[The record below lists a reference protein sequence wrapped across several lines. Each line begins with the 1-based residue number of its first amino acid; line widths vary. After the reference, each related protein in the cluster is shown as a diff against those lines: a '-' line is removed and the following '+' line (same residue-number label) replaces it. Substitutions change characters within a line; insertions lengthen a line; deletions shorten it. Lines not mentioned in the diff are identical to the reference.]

1 MCGALWL
8 RARPPGLRVWT
19 RNNRKIF
26 FYNLLRDCAD
36 PLQPKIVICF
46 KMSPPNAARN
56 NPRNHSAKR
65 LQSGAE
71 LHAWRVRME
80 VSAKELAKLIGVTER
95 SIHHAERT
103 GKLGSKVKLGMELLQ
118 SRMAHGEIDL
128 PSALGAA
135 PRRGRPRKEETLV
148 VREEPSYYGSHWHGE
163 LRTGTDLRRWRK
175 QVGLYQKE
183 LAKLLNVTPPG
194 RTLAVRFT
202 FGVPV
207 SESSKV
213 TASP

>member
-1 MCGALWL
+1 M
-8 RARPPGLRVWT
+8 P
-19 RNNRKIF
+19 
-26 FYNLLRDCAD
+26 
-36 PLQPKIVICF
+36 
-46 KMSPPNAARN
+46 ARN

-135 PRRGRPRKEETLV
+135 PRRGRPRKEETSM
-148 VREEPSYYGSHWHGE
+148 VREPTSYYGSHWHGE
-163 LRTGTDLRRWRK
+163 LRTGADIRRWRK
-175 QVGLYQKE
+175 QAGLYQPE
-183 LAKLLNVTPPG
+183 LAKLLNVAITSV
-194 RTLAVRFT
+194 VRAEY
-202 FGVPV
+202 
-207 SESSKV
+207 SESPSTRLIYGVELLRSKILSGEIDIQKL
-213 TASP
+213 TQNRPRRGRPKKH

>member
-1 MCGALWL
+1 M
-8 RARPPGLRVWT
+8 P
-19 RNNRKIF
+19 
-26 FYNLLRDCAD
+26 
-36 PLQPKIVICF
+36 
-46 KMSPPNAARN
+46 ARN

-118 SRMAHGEIDL
+118 SRMAHGEIDI

-135 PRRGRPRKEETLV
+135 PRRGRPRKEETSM
-148 VREEPSYYGSHWHGE
+148 VREPTISYGSHWHGE
-163 LRTGTDLRRWRK
+163 LRTGIDLRRWRK
-175 QVGLYQKE
+175 SLGIYQKE
-183 LAKLLNVTPPG
+183 LAMLLGVDVT
-194 RTLAVRFT
+194 TLVRAEKSDAPSSRLIY
-202 FGVPV
+202 GV
-207 SESSKV
+207 ELLRKKV
-213 TASP
+213 LLHEFDLDEMKKDRARRRHRKKE

>member
-1 MCGALWL
+1 
-8 RARPPGLRVWT
+8 
-19 RNNRKIF
+19 
-26 FYNLLRDCAD
+26 
-36 PLQPKIVICF
+36 
-46 KMSPPNAARN
+46 
-56 NPRNHSAKR
+56 
-65 LQSGAE
+65 
-71 LHAWRVRME
+71 ME
-80 VSAKELAKLIGVTER
+80 VSAKELSKLIGVTER
-95 SIHHAERT
+95 SIHYAEKT

-183 LAKLLNVTPPG
+183 LAKLLNVTPPTLRHAEQSDSPSSRLIYGAELLRTKILSGDLDLRIITKG
-194 RTLAVRFT
+194 RVRRGRPKKT
-202 FGVPV
+202 
-207 SESSKV
+207 
-213 TASP
+213 